1 LEHLQPDTS
10 ELHNIVMAV
19 NLCKLMSSI
28 SRHAVDM
35 NPFNRKKRRYPGFF
49 LLPRVSNNRKIN
61 KQNWHTGV
69 LLRSLKS

>member
-49 LLPRVSNNRKIN
+49 CAK
-61 KQNWHTGV
+61 
-69 LLRSLKS
+69 

>member
-49 LLPRVSNNRKIN
+49 CSRVCQITGKLINR
-61 KQNWHTGV
+61 TGT
-69 LLRSLKS
+69 REYCYGH